1 METIEF
7 ESRVKKINRMHNKML
22 DLDDERAYFAWINV
36 VPDEP
41 TREDFETI
49 AENEKFF
56 IEVTQLF
63 GRLFRRYANESEK

>member
-41 TREDFETI
+41 TREDF
-49 AENEKFF
+49 
-56 IEVTQLF
+56 
-63 GRLFRRYANESEK
+63 